1 MICVALRKLKNALEN
16 LEKDLAAM
24 DDETFFAHL
33 GTSIEELRAM
43 AEAQEKEENT

>member
-1 MICVALRKLKNALEN
+1 MALRKFKNALRN
-16 LEKDLAAM
+16 LEKDLATM
-24 DDETFFAHL
+24 DDKTFFAHL

>member
-24 DDETFFAHL
+24 DDRTFFAHL

>member
-1 MICVALRKLKNALEN
+1 MRGITKVQKYSQN

-24 DDETFFAHL
+24 DDKTFFAHL